1 MDNEGIYLD
10 DSFDNLD
17 EKIENEIIQEIN
29 EMSYEE
35 LLTQARN
42 DGLNDYENLSIEELK
57 QKIIEELKQED

>member
-1 MDNEGIYLD
+1 MDNEGIY
-10 DSFDNLD
+10 LD